1 MIFRESNGKLTDIN
15 KYDFIDDNKY
25 FEKIIYINKKFNN
38 KFNNKSNQSND
49 NNSNNS
55 SIITKN
61 ITQKPEFVKKKL
73 LSKL

>member
-1 MIFRESNGKLTDIN
+1 MIFRESNGKLTDIK

-49 NNSNNS
+49 NNS